1 MPDAKVID
9 VNQVIERQRL
19 GRFQIMVTAL
29 LLVAMFV
36 DGFEAQ
42 APGFAAPAIIKDWG
56 IPRSSMGL
64 VFGAGNLGLM
74 LGAVLLGILGD
85 RFGRK
90 STIIVGCL
98 VLAVFSFLTMFA
110 TDLPTLRLLR
120 IGSGIG
126 VGGVLP
132 SVIALGT
139 EFSPKRVQ
147 ATTIWTL
154 LIGYQAGAS
163 SGALVSTLLFP
174 LYGWQVMFLIGGI
187 LPIVTALLILAFL
200 PESVR
205 FLALDPKARDRMASV
220 LARIEPRLHLDRDTR
235 LIVHEEKKSGFR
247 LAHLFAD
254 GRAGF
259 TLLLWAVYVAN
270 LMALQFL
277 LTWLPT
283 VLESATV
290 PRGVAAT
297 ATVLVP
303 AGGIVGGLILS
314 RFLDHGSI
322 RPVAMAFALGVPL
335 VALIGSAGD
344 STALLMLAT
353 FGAGCT
359 VIGGQTNLH
368 ATAGRFY
375 PTFIRANGIGWANG
389 VGRIGSIFGPV
400 IGGVLIG
407 LNLPSSQL
415 FLFAAVPP
423 ACAAIACFALARLQS
438 HRRGAPHA
446 ELAAQPSHQ
455 SL

>member
-1 MPDAKVID
+1 MPDAKIIEIHE
-9 VNQVIERQRL
+9 VIERQKL
-19 GRFQIMVTAL
+19 GPFQIMLGAL
-29 LLVAMFV
+29 LLLAMFV

-56 IPRSSMGL
+56 IPRAAMGL

-90 STIIVGCL
+90 STIVVCCL
-98 VLAVFSFLTMFA
+98 VLAVFSLLTMFA
-110 TDLPTLRLLR
+110 TDLTTLRLLR

-139 EFSPKRVQ
+139 EFSPRRIQ

-154 LIGYQAGAS
+154 LIGYQAG
-163 SGALVSTLLFP
+163 
-174 LYGWQVMFLIGGI
+174 LIGCADLNLPVCELWLAGDVLIRGI
-187 LPIVTALLILAFL
+187 LPPSPRCGYRFPAR
-200 PESVR
+200 SVR
-205 FLALDPKARDRMASV
+205 FLALDPSTRDRMASV
-220 LARIEPRLHLDRDTR
+220 LARIEPGLSLNRDTR
-235 LIVHEEKKSGFR
+235 LIVHEKKKSGFR

-254 GRAGF
+254 GRATF

-283 VLESATV
+283 VLESRTV
-290 PRGVAAT
+290 PRGVAAL

-303 AGGIVGGLILS
+303 MGGMAGGLILS
-314 RFLDHGSI
+314 RFLDKGSI
-322 RPVAMAFALGVPL
+322 RPVAIAFALGVPL
-335 VALIGSAGD
+335 VALIGSTGG
-344 STALLMLAT
+344 STVLLMLAT
-353 FGAGCT
+353 FGAGCA

-368 ATAGRFY
+368 AAAGRFY
-375 PTFIRANGIGWANG
+375 PTFIRANGVGWANG
-389 VGRIGSIFGPV
+389 VGRIGSILGPV

-407 LNLPSSQL
+407 LDLPSSQL

-423 ACAAIACFALARLQS
+423 LCAAIACFALARLPS
-438 HRRGAPHA
+438 HKGASQDA
-446 ELAAQPSHQ
+446 EMAVQPSH
-455 SL
+455 

>member
-1 MPDAKVID
+1 MPDAKIID
-9 VNQVIERQRL
+9 VNEVIERQKL
-19 GRFQIMVTAL
+19 GPFQIILGAL
-29 LLVAMFV
+29 LLLAMFV

-42 APGFAAPAIIKDWG
+42 APGFAAPAIIKDLG
-56 IPRSSMGL
+56 IPRAAMGL

-90 STIIVGCL
+90 RTIVVGCL
-98 VLAVFSFLTMFA
+98 VLAAFSFLTMYA
-110 TDLPTLRLLR
+110 PDLTTLRLLR
-120 IGSGIG
+120 IGSGMG

-139 EFSPKRVQ
+139 EFSPKRTQ

-163 SGALVSTLLFP
+163 SGALISTFLF
-174 LYGWQVMFLIGGI
+174 LHYGWQVMFLIGGI
-187 LPIVTALLILAFL
+187 LPIATALLVLAFL

-205 FLALDPKARDRMASV
+205 FLALDSGDRDRMASV
-220 LARIEPRLHLDRDTR
+220 LARIEPGLSIHRDTR

-247 LAHLFAD
+247 LAHLFND

-259 TLLLWAVYVAN
+259 TLLLWAVYAAN

-283 VLESATV
+283 VLESRTV
-290 PRGVAAT
+290 PRGVAAL
-297 ATVLVP
+297 ATVMVP

-314 RFLDHGSI
+314 RLL
-322 RPVAMAFALGVPL
+322 AFALGAPL
-335 VALIGSAGD
+335 VALIGSTGG

-353 FGAGCT
+353 FGAGCA

-368 ATAGRFY
+368 AAAGRFY
-375 PTFIRANGIGWANG
+375 PTFIRANGVGWANG
-389 VGRIGSIFGPV
+389 VGRIGSILGPV

-407 LNLPSSQL
+407 LDLPASQL

-423 ACAAIACFALARLQS
+423 LCASAACFALARLQS
-438 HRRGAPHA
+438 HKGEARDA
-446 ELAAQPSHQ
+446 EMAVQPSR
-455 SL
+455 